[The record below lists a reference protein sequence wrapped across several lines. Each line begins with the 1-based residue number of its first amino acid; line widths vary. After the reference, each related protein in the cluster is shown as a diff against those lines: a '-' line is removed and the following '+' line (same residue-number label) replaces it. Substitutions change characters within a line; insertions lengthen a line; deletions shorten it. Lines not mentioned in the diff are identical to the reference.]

1 MTGTSSLPPTLQT
14 RQIAFVEGDT
24 SSSNCLN
31 HFISD
36 ANQAQDDAGAGAGL
50 LAQLHVRHR
59 LLDLLPGQ
67 AGGRARKNGPPGHPL
82 PRAGKTLVAGS
93 KPKIWQKFCVS
104 HITLTRSGF

>member
-1 MTGTSSLPPTLQT
+1 MSKLIKLSQ
-14 RQIAFVEGDT
+14 QF
-24 SSSNCLN
+24 
-31 HFISD
+31 FSD

-59 LLDLLPGQ
+59 LLDLLPRQ

-93 KPKIWQKFCVS
+93 KLCP
-104 HITLTRSGF
+104 HTTLTRSGF